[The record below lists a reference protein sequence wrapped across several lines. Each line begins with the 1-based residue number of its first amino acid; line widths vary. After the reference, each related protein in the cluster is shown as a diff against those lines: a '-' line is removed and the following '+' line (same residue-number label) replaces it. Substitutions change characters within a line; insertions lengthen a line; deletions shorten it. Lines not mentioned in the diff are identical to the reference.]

1 MGRPSA
7 WRWMRPARPKR
18 RTSRSRSSTCA
29 ACPLSTCPPSWRR
42 CRRLIARSW
51 FTRRRSS
58 VGLVVKSPPGSAT
71 TASTCWRRRWPAS
84 EEWMH
89 RIRRRA
95 TRSSTCR
102 MSIGFSKPSTSPSP
116 MADQTFRLPDL
127 GEGLTEAQLVT
138 WRVQEGGHVE
148 VNEPLCDV
156 ETAKAVVVIPS
167 PWMGTIQKL
176 HARPGESVAVGS
188 ALVTI
193 AAEGAPAAVEPR
205 PAEGVEATPTDGER
219 RISVVGIRKAIARQ
233 MVRSVST
240 IPQFTEFAV
249 FDATNLLAARQR
261 QKQSGRSL
269 TPLPYFIVA
278 LVKAVRAFPLMNSS
292 WDEARDEIVVKQPI
306 NLGIAVNTSQ
316 GLLVPV
322 LRGADQLDLSA
333 IADQSAR
340 LIEGARAGTL
350 KPGEM
355 SGGTITITNV
365 GASGPVETGTPIIS
379 PPECCVVAFG
389 ANKPRPMVIDGEVV
403 ARSGAWISI
412 SVDHRIVDGA
422 LATEFLTAL
431 VGELEHL
438 HA

>member
-1 MGRPSA
+1 
-7 WRWMRPARPKR
+7 
-18 RTSRSRSSTCA
+18 
-29 ACPLSTCPPSWRR
+29 
-42 CRRLIARSW
+42 
-51 FTRRRSS
+51 
-58 VGLVVKSPPGSAT
+58 
-71 TASTCWRRRWPAS
+71 
-84 EEWMH
+84 
-89 RIRRRA
+89 
-95 TRSSTCR
+95 
-102 MSIGFSKPSTSPSP
+102 

-138 WRVQEGGHVE
+138 WRVKEGGHVE

-167 PWMGTIQKL
+167 PWAGTIQKL
-176 HARPGESVAVGS
+176 HARPGESVAVGA

-193 AAEGAPAAVEPR
+193 TGQGAPTPVAPR
-205 PAEGVEATPTDGER
+205 PAEAVEATPGTLVGYGPGAGPQAGSRRRARVAPSAPQAGSDVRAAPFVRQLAKEKGIDLARLTGSGPGGRITRADVEGAASPPAAAAPAPEPTPTDGER

-389 ANKPRPMVIDGEVV
+389 AIKPRPMVIDGEVV